1 MLPRVVD
8 LRARRALA
16 DADVPTEAAEL
27 PAALQGDGRPLPSV
41 APYDDL
47 LTGAGS

>member
-8 LRARRALA
+8 LQTRRTLA
-16 DADVPTEAAEL
+16 DADVPVEL
-27 PAALQGDGRPLPSV
+27 PRDERPLPSV
-41 APYDDL
+41 VPYDDL